1 MGDVRNVY
9 DEPKDRVLLRTPDVY
24 QTEVDAGVEG
34 YSDTLLSVVA
44 NFRNAGR
51 PEGFN
56 AQSMAGK
63 SKRGEVACRLFA
75 VVVPAAEAD
84 AEAGV
89 GMSAYAGAVAGTGA
103 SAGGAADVLQRFV
116 IERAGFKT
124 RGCLA
129 MTGCASVACSMIEG
143 RTLDA
148 ALAVT
153 TEDIRAALD
162 GVPEGK
168 ANTLY
173 FAVCAIRGLV
183 GDFLAREGATRAEL
197 DAAVPCEEYSVPCM
211 MCEHCSLRD
220 MRVEMLV
227 DEERVEEERAEL
239 RALAA
244 VFDDVRAQSAS
255 SELVSPA
262 RWEEQEWVPAHL
274 SAEDFEM
281 LVYDH
286 LEAWRADQAEGEG
299 ASLAA
304 AEAADA
310 SLAASA
316 GAQADGRAEG
326 AGADAAGA
334 ASASAGVAS
343 VPANASPYA
352 SRSVGVPRLFV
363 RAAGAEASALPAMP
377 ETKRSIE
384 PPAAA
389 PADAGLNI
397 PEGFELVQ
405 LEGEWVL
412 LETGEA
418 GEPTEPAEIEVD
430 PAHIEAL
437 VGARSYYLY
446 DSSIMTD
453 AYAHWAFLAAED
465 NPLVTFADCVRE
477 DARVYPRPMAR
488 SSFAN
493 PPFRM
498 SAEAVEAAWEAS
510 RAHADYADLERI
522 EASNGDVYFF
532 STTYLSPER
541 ACALAE
547 WDAVERYLSV

>member
-24 QTEVDAGVEG
+24 QTEVDTGVEG
-34 YSDTLLSVVA
+34 YSDALLSVVA

-75 VVVPAAEAD
+75 VVAPAAEAD
-84 AEAGV
+84 AGAEA
-89 GMSAYAGAVAGTGA
+89 SAGA

-148 ALAVT
+148 ALTVT

-168 ANTLY
+168 ANALY

-227 DEERVEEERAEL
+227 DEERAEEERAEL

-262 RWEEQEWVPAHL
+262 RWEEQGWVPAHL

-286 LEAWRADQAEGEG
+286 LEAWRAEQAEDEG
-299 ASLAA
+299 ASPAA
-304 AEAADA
+304 AEAADGQA
-310 SLAASA
+310 DASA

-326 AGADAAGA
+326 AGAGADVAGAAGA
-334 ASASAGVAS
+334 FAGVAS

-418 GEPTEPAEIEVD
+418 GEPAEPAEIEVN

-541 ACALAE
+541 ARALAE

>member
-9 DEPKDRVLLRTPDVY
+9 IEPKDRVLLRTADVY

-75 VVVPAAEAD
+75 VVAPAAGTEG
-84 AEAGV
+84 AG
-89 GMSAYAGAVAGTGA
+89 GGAGAG
-103 SAGGAADVLQRFV
+103 ADVLQRFV

-143 RTLDA
+143 RTLGE

-153 TEDIRAALD
+153 TEGIRAALD

-183 GDFLAREGATRAEL
+183 GDFLAREGVTRAEL

-227 DEERVEEERAEL
+227 DEQRAEEERAEC
-239 RALAA
+239 RALAT

-255 SELVSPA
+255 SELVSPV
-262 RWEEQEWVPAHL
+262 RWEERGWVPAHL

-286 LEAWRADQAEGEG
+286 LETWRAEQAEDEG
-299 ASLAA
+299 
-304 AEAADA
+304 A

-316 GAQADGRAEG
+316 GMQAEG
-326 AGADAAGA
+326 RADAAGA
-334 ASASAGVAS
+334 GAQTDAAGAGSDAAGAAGAGANAVEAANAAGASAEAASAPLPTS
-343 VPANASPYA
+343 LYA

-384 PPAAA
+384 PPASA

-412 LETGEA
+412 VETGEPA
-418 GEPTEPAEIEVD
+418 EPAEVEVN
-430 PAHIEAL
+430 PAHIKAL
-437 VGARSYYLY
+437 VGVRSYYLF

-498 SAEAVEAAWEAS
+498 DAEAVEAAWEAS

-547 WDAVERYLSV
+547 WDAVERYFSV